1 MAPAQD
7 GDLHR
12 LITSGSVPLRPGVAR
27 VVEKALADG
36 RQLAVASTSAEES
49 VRSVLEQAVGPDR
62 AAQFRLFAGDVVPN
76 KRPAPDIYWLAFEK
90 LQVSE

>member
-7 GDLHR
+7 GNLHR
-12 LITSGSVPLRPGVAR
+12 SHHQRLGAPRPGVAR
-27 VVEKALADG
+27 VVEEALAHG

-62 AAQFRLFAGDVVPN
+62 AAQFGLFAGDVVPN
-76 KRPAPDIYWLAFEK
+76 KRPLPTSTGWP
-90 LQVSE
+90 SRSSR

>member
-1 MAPAQD
+1 MP
-7 GDLHR
+7 
-12 LITSGSVPLRPGVAR
+12 PRPGVAR
-27 VVEKALADG
+27 VVEEALADG

-62 AAQFRLFAGDVVPN
+62 EAQFGLFAGDVVPN
-76 KRPAPDIYWLAFEK
+76 KRPAPDIYRLAFEK